1 MGDVFIYSSVS
12 KCMSDGPLVLAK
24 YATKSGDF
32 PQVIARIL
40 EKLPPDDNEV
50 MYEYSGYYFDILV
63 ENRLVFLCMTQSNAD
78 ASELSKRF
86 LREIKNR
93 FQVKYGKAGD
103 LVNESTSRDFESML
117 RDTMENYAGIDA
129 RRNQSLEIQKELG
142 ATRAIMHE
150 NIEEV
155 LGRGSK
161 IEHLVE
167 RTDTLSASSNKF
179 HRKAKDMK
187 RSFWCK
193 NVKVTVMI
201 VVFMVAV
208 LYACGTFFCGG
219 IELKKCL

>member
-1 MGDVFIYSSVS
+1 MVRAARFGRPNA
-12 KCMSDGPLVLAK
+12 CVLLLK
-24 YATKSGDF
+24 RGRW
-32 PQVIARIL
+32 PQ
-40 EKLPPDDNEV
+40 
-50 MYEYSGYYFDILV
+50 
-63 ENRLVFLCMTQSNAD
+63 
-78 ASELSKRF
+78 
-86 LREIKNR
+86 
-93 FQVKYGKAGD
+93 
-103 LVNESTSRDFESML
+103 
-117 RDTMENYAGIDA
+117 ENYAGIDA

-150 NIEEV
+150 NIGEDPMVPARGVSAGARDSVSCWLAEEV